1 MTPGSDQPLQP
12 WLRLAILDRYIA
24 TELVMP
30 FLFGVGAFS
39 SIGLA
44 AGAVFELVREVSNSA
59 IPLSIAL
66 KIFLWQIP
74 YFMGLSL
81 PMATLLATLIAY
93 SRLVKD
99 SEVTALQGCGV
110 SVYRLVLPAIVLS
123 LLITGITFAWNEGLV
138 PTAQRQASIILDQLQ
153 QERSAFD
160 DKNIFYP
167 EFHDVKRDGE
177 TTRELLRLFYARRF
191 DGQQMRGLTILDFS
205 QPSLNQVVTAES
217 ATWNPTQNTWNFFNG
232 TIYLAAPDGSYRNTL
247 RFEQQQLQIPRDP
260 LNVPEPTRDSTEMN
274 LVEAEQYL
282 QQLHQGG
289 DEKKI
294 RKLILQI
301 QQRYAFPWMCLVY
314 GLIGA
319 TLGTRPQRT
328 NTATGFGISVL
339 IIFTQYSF
347 SFSMV
352 ALGQVGLVSP
362 VMAAWLPTLFGLVA
376 GSWLLGQGR

>member
-12 WLRLAILDRYIA
+12 WLRLAVLDRYIA

-44 AGAVFELVREVSNSA
+44 VGAVFELVREVSNSA

-74 YFMGLSL
+74 YFIGLSL

-93 SRLVKD
+93 SRLAKD
-99 SEVTALQGCGV
+99 SEITALQGCGV

-138 PTAQRQASIILDQLQ
+138 PTAQHQASTLLDQLQ

-217 ATWNPTQNTWNFFNG
+217 ATWNPIQNTWNFFNG

-247 RFEQQQLQIPRDP
+247 RFEQQQLQIPRDL
-260 LNVPEPTRDSTEMN
+260 LNAAEPTRDPTEMN

-282 QQLHQGG
+282 QQLHQGR

-294 RKLILQI
+294 RKLMLQI